1 MRQRART
8 YRRHGAR
15 GVAVTLTALAA
26 LSAAVL
32 TACDSSSQQGG
43 RSGSASRPTPSP
55 SPTPDWDR
63 TPRSLA
69 AVGDSITRGFD
80 ACSLLADCPEVSWA
94 TGTDARVNSLA
105 LRLLGPA
112 GAAARSW
119 NHARSGAD
127 VADLPAQMARAAA
140 HKPEL
145 VTVMVGANDACADT
159 VERMTP
165 VDRFRASFETSMAR
179 LRKDAPKA
187 QVYVSSVPDLK
198 RLWSAGRAD
207 PLGSQI
213 WKLGVCSSMLG
224 DAEDDSLS
232 AQQRRDTVRERIVA
246 YNEVL
251 EDVCADDDR
260 CRYDGGAVFDY
271 RFSGEHLSRWDWFHP
286 SRYGQERLAEI
297 AYRNVTAV
305 QPPTGR
311 LGGQAEGGAR

>member
-8 YRRHGAR
+8 HRRRGA
-15 GVAVTLTALAA
+15 GLVAVMLAG
-26 LSAAVL
+26 LSAAAL
-32 TACDSSSQQGG
+32 TACDSSSQDK
-43 RSGSASRPTPSP
+43 RPDSATSRPSPSP
-55 SPTPDWDR
+55 SPTSLWDR

-80 ACSLLADCPEVSWA
+80 ACELLADCPEASWA

-127 VADLPAQMARAAA
+127 MADLPAQMTLAAA
-140 HKPEL
+140 HKPDL

-165 VDRFRASFETSMAR
+165 VDTFRTSFETSMAR
-179 LRKDAPKA
+179 LRKDAPKS

-213 WKLGVCSSMLG
+213 WRLGICSSMLG
-224 DAEDDSLS
+224 DAEDDSRS
-232 AQQRRDTVRERIVA
+232 AQQRRETVRQRIVA
-246 YNEVL
+246 YNKVL
-251 EDVCADDDR
+251 ADVCAEDDR

-271 RFSGEHLSRWDWFHP
+271 RFSGEQLSRWDWFHP
-286 SRYGQERLAEI
+286 SRNGQGRLAEI
-297 AYRNVTAV
+297 AYRNVTAAE
-305 QPPTGR
+305 PP
-311 LGGQAEGGAR
+311 A